1 MEIGGGWRGLGV
13 ERSRD
18 GEGGRGRGMD
28 GERGRRRISCIED
41 DIKKHR
47 YLFTSNYLSI
57 LKPGIPIYMPV

>member
-1 MEIGGGWRGLGV
+1 M

-18 GEGGRGRGMD
+18 GEGGRDMEGE
-28 GERGRRRISCIED
+28 ERGRISCIED